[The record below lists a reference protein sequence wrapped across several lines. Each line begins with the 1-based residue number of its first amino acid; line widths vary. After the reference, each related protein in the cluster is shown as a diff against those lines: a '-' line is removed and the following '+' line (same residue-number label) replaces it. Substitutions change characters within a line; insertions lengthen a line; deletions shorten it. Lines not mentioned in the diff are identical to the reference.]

1 MCVIVENM
9 KQNLIELYGKNGE
22 ISQLDLIDT
31 ELTSNKKHSFKYTW
45 EVDVCSIWFCLH
57 EA

>member
-31 ELTSNKKHSFKYTW
+31 ELTSNKKHSIKYTW
-45 EVDVCSIWFCLH
+45 EVDVCSI
-57 EA
+57 